1 METREKQNLLTMI
14 IIVAFLAI
22 ALIVG
27 FIIYP
32 EIIENNK
39 SNSLNSQST
48 KQTENTNITTNSTQT
63 TSTTNTE
70 TTSTASTNGYVG
82 EEEKESDASQTTSTS
97 QTKEEKAIELA
108 KKEWGENDSNVTY
121 NVEQKEG
128 NVYYI
133 AVRLNDQVQKWY
145 EVNTEKWTRILIHN
159 IRIIFLR
166 KFVNIMIF

>member
-70 TTSTASTNGYVG
+70 TTKTESTSTASTNGYVG

-108 KKEWGENDSNVTY
+108 KKEWGENDKNVTY
-121 NVEQKEG
+121 NVEQKEE
-128 NVYYI
+128 NIYYV

-145 EVNTEKWTRILIHN
+145 EIDTEKWTI
-159 IRIIFLR
+159 
-166 KFVNIMIF
+166 KEY

>member
-70 TTSTASTNGYVG
+70 TTKTESTSTASTNGYVG
-82 EEEKESDASQTTSTS
+82 E
-97 QTKEEKAIELA
+97 EEKAIELA

-145 EVNTEKWTRILIHN
+145 EVNTEKWTIQEY
-159 IRIIFLR
+159 
-166 KFVNIMIF
+166 

>member
-32 EIIENNK
+32 EIKENNK
-39 SNSLNSQST
+39 INTISNSQST
-48 KQTENTNITTNSTQT
+48 KKTESTNTTLTKTDSTSTTANTSHTNTENTKTDSTN
-63 TSTTNTE
+63 
-70 TTSTASTNGYVG
+70 NGYVG
-82 EEEKESDASQTTSTS
+82 EEEKENNNGDVENVI
-97 QTKEEKAIELA
+97 QTKEEKAIELT

-121 NVEQKEG
+121 NVEQKED
-128 NVYYI
+128 NIYYV

-145 EVNTEKWTRILIHN
+145 EVDTEKWTIQEY
-159 IRIIFLR
+159 
-166 KFVNIMIF
+166 